1 MPERTQIFTKMI
13 KLVLLDPHPVVQ
25 KGFKTFFK
33 KTETILVKGT
43 FTTIKELVDFL
54 SHDTADVVVLEMELP
69 DGSAVE
75 TIRKVKLMHSKIA
88 ILIYTSLP
96 QSIYGISLLKAGAVG
111 YLSKKVSR
119 KVLIEAIEK
128 VVTIGYHITSNFAN
142 QISNNVDLSKPRNA
156 YGTLSSRE
164 IEVLKYLIEGDRNIE
179 IAEKLKINQKTVNTY
194 KSRLM
199 KKLDVQNQVD
209 LYQQARNLD
218 LF

>member
-1 MPERTQIFTKMI
+1 MI

-33 KTETILVKGT
+33 KTENITVKGT

-54 SHDTADVVVLEMELP
+54 SRDTADVVVLEMELP
-69 DGSAVE
+69 DGSAVD

-96 QSIYGISLLKAGAVG
+96 QSIYGVSLLKAGALG

-142 QISNNVDLSKPRNA
+142 QISNNIDITKPRNA

-164 IEVLKYLIEGDRNIE
+164 VEVLKCLIEGDRNIE
-179 IAEKLKINQKTVNTY
+179 IAEKLSINQKTVNTY

-209 LYQQARNLD
+209 LYQQAQNLD

>member
-1 MPERTQIFTKMI
+1 MI

-33 KTETILVKGT
+33 KTENITVKGT

-54 SHDTADVVVLEMELP
+54 SRDTAGVVVLEMELP
-69 DGSAVE
+69 DGSAVDN
-75 TIRKVKLMHSKIA
+75 IRKVKLMHSKIA

-96 QSIYGISLLKAGAVG
+96 QSIYGVSLLKTGALG

-142 QISNNVDLSKPRNA
+142 QISNNIDIKKPRNA

-164 IEVLKYLIEGDRNIE
+164 VEVL
-179 IAEKLKINQKTVNTY
+179 
-194 KSRLM
+194 
-199 KKLDVQNQVD
+199 
-209 LYQQARNLD
+209 
-218 LF
+218 

>member
-1 MPERTQIFTKMI
+1 MI

-33 KTETILVKGT
+33 KTENITVKGT

-54 SHDTADVVVLEMELP
+54 SRDTADVVVLEMELP
-69 DGSAVE
+69 DGSAVD

-96 QSIYGISLLKAGAVG
+96 QSIYGVSLLKAGALG

-128 VVTIGYHITSNFAN
+128 VVTIGYNITSNFAN
-142 QISNNVDLSKPRNA
+142 QISNNIDITKPRNA

-164 IEVLKYLIEGDRNIE
+164 VEVLKYLIEGDRNIE
-179 IAEKLKINQKTVNTY
+179 IAEKLSINQKTVNTY